1 MSFLSFIVNFI
12 YPPRCAVCNTFLDQR
27 GLICKECLAK
37 LRELKPPFCKICSA
51 PFYGEKEDIHICE
64 NCLRKRP
71 RFTSLSSPYIYEGTA
86 SIAVRLFKFQKKA
99 ATGKLLG
106 TLLKEYS
113 LSWWKKIRQ
122 KKEEYV
128 IVPVPLAPKRLR
140 QRGFNQS
147 LVLAR
152 YISKS
157 LKLPVDYLSLIRTKD
172 TLPQSLLSP
181 KERKKNVKDAFQVK
195 GDNLKGKR
203 IILIDDVAT
212 TGNTLNECAKVL
224 KKAGAIEV
232 RCLVFARA
240 V

>member
-1 MSFLSFIVNFI
+1 MSILSFIVNFI
-12 YPPRCAVCNTFLDQR
+12 YPPRCSVCNTFLSQK
-27 GLICKECLAK
+27 GLICEHCLSK
-37 LRELKPPFCKICSA
+37 LRELEPPFCRICSA
-51 PFYGEKEDIHICE
+51 PFYGAEEDIHICE
-64 NCLRKRP
+64 DCLRKRP
-71 RFTSLSSPYIYEGTA
+71 HFTSLSSPYVYEGTA
-86 SIAVRLFKFQKKA
+86 STAVRLFKFQKRA
-99 ATGKLLG
+99 AVGKLLG

-113 LSWWKKIRQ
+113 LSWWKKIKQ

-147 LVLAR
+147 LILAR
-152 YISKS
+152 YVSNS
-157 LKLPVDYLSLIRTKD
+157 LKVPVDYLSLRRTKE

-203 IILIDDVAT
+203 IILVDDVAT

-224 KKAGAIEV
+224 KKAGAVEV

-240 V
+240 I

>member
-1 MSFLSFIVNFI
+1 MSILSFIVNFI

-37 LRELKPPFCKICSA
+37 LRELKPPFCKICSV

-71 RFTSLSSPYIYEGTA
+71 QFTSLSSPYIYEGTA

-99 ATGKLLG
+99 TTGKLLG

-113 LSWWKKIRQ
+113 LSWWKKIKQ
-122 KKEEYV
+122 KKDKYV
-128 IVPVPLAPKRLR
+128 IVPVPLTPKRLR

-147 LVLAR
+147 LVLSR
-152 YISKS
+152 YVSKS
-157 LKLPVDYLSLIRTKD
+157 LKLPVDYLSLRRTKE

-181 KERKKNVKDAFQVK
+181 EERKKNVRDAFQVK
-195 GDNLKGKR
+195 GDNLKKKR